1 MRNRII
7 IPEGIYAIT
16 DSKSGKNKNILDY
29 SREILEAGV
38 KILQYR
44 EKKKNTKEK
53 YQEALLLRKLTRELG
68 AVFIVNDDIYI
79 ALAVEADGVHI
90 GQDDLPI
97 EEVRKILGEHKIIGV
112 STHSP
117 EQAKKAADS
126 GADYIG
132 VGPIFDTETK
142 EDVCSTVGLEY
153 LEYVEKNLSIPYV
166 AIGGIKTHNLNEI
179 LNVGAKRIA
188 MVSELVGAKD
198 TYAITKD
205 IISSHF
211 PLN

>member
-53 YQEALLLRKLTRELG
+53 YQEALLLRKLTREFG
-68 AVFIVNDDIYI
+68 AVFIVNDDISI

-97 EEVRKILGEHKIIGV
+97 EEVRKILG
-112 STHSP
+112 
-117 EQAKKAADS
+117 
-126 GADYIG
+126 
-132 VGPIFDTETK
+132 
-142 EDVCSTVGLEY
+142 
-153 LEYVEKNLSIPYV
+153 
-166 AIGGIKTHNLNEI
+166 
-179 LNVGAKRIA
+179 
-188 MVSELVGAKD
+188 
-198 TYAITKD
+198 
-205 IISSHF
+205 
-211 PLN
+211 